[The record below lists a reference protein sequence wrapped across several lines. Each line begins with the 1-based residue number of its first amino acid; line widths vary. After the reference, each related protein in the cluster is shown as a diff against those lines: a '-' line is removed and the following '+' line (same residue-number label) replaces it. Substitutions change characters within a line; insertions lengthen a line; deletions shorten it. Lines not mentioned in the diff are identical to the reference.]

1 MGNGTVGERAKE
13 TIDRLVTH
21 RTSEGGG
28 DAIVDDAFLRS
39 YFAHVDAGDL
49 GAREVIDLFGL
60 AADHGRLA
68 AAWSRGTTA
77 IEVVNP
83 RVDVDGWEN
92 DHTVVMVVTDDLPFL
107 VDSVT
112 MELSRLGLGI
122 HLVIHPILVDLRDE
136 GGRFADPRD
145 HPDVLGRQSSLI
157 AVEIDRQSEA
167 AQIALIEDHLRRVL
181 DDVGRAV
188 DDWAAMHDRMSEI
201 SDGLASEPIP
211 LPSDEVEETQELLD
225 WLSRDHFVF
234 LGYREYRLDTATLA
248 SVPSTGLGILRAKD
262 GDEPGLRQ
270 LSELAPRVRERAAAP
285 ELLNITKTTA
295 RSTIHRSSHLDYIG
309 IKTFAAD
316 GTVTGEQR
324 FLGLFTSEAYTS
336 STAQIPRLRR
346 LVTEVVERAGFPPG
360 GHDEKRLI
368 TILEEYPRD
377 ELFQLEADE
386 LYETAIAITQL
397 QERRRVRVF
406 ARSELFGRFVTCM
419 VYMPRDRYNTE
430 SRTAIQDLLVASYGG
445 SSADWSTDISESVLS
460 RTLFHIRVDSGV
472 VNEVDAGEL
481 EAQVEELLRDWRDDF
496 DREVRREYGEDVG
509 VGLARL
515 YIEAFEDDYR
525 AAFTPRAAV
534 ADVHHLEE
542 LGANDD
548 LRLNVYRD
556 PGQPGTAF
564 KLKLYRRG
572 ERVSLTS
579 VMPTLSNL
587 GVTVVDERP
596 YEVRAAGAEPVWVY
610 DFALEHPEQ
619 SLGFSEVA
627 ELLEATFDAVWRSQ
641 AANDGFNRLVLG
653 AGMDHR
659 KVRILRAY
667 SRYLHQTRVA
677 HSQPFIEQT
686 LIEHA
691 GAARLLI
698 ELFVARFD
706 PGLAGADDGDERA
719 AVVAQITARFSDIVE
734 DVRSLDQ
741 DRVLRRF
748 QNLIESTL
756 RTNYFQ
762 VIDGEAAPYLAFK
775 LDPMSIDDLPEPR
788 LKYEIFVY
796 SPRFEG
802 VHLRSGA
809 VARGGLRWSDRLEDY
824 RTEVLGLVKAQMVKN
839 AVIVPGGAKGGFVL
853 KRDLT
858 DDPEARRVEVET
870 CYRLF
875 VSALL
880 DLTDNLVDGAV
891 IPPADTLR
899 YDGDDPYLVVA
910 ADKGT
915 ATFSDVANELA
926 IARGMWLG
934 DAFASGG
941 SNGYDH
947 KAMGITARG
956 AWESVKRHFRELGR
970 NIQEEPFTAIGVG
983 DMSGDVFGNGM
994 LLSEQTLLLAAF
1006 DHRHVFIDP
1015 APDPAISHAERQRLF
1030 EVPRSSWD
1038 DYDRSLISEGGGV
1051 YARTAKSIE
1060 LSPQAREV
1068 LAIDAESLTPDELIT
1083 AVLMAPAELLWNGGI
1098 GTYVKAAQES
1108 HADVGDKANDGIRV
1122 DGRDLRVK
1130 VLGEGGNLGVT
1141 QLGRIEFAQAGGR
1154 IYTDAID
1161 NAGGVDCSDHEVNI
1175 KILLDQVT
1183 DAGDLTVKQR
1193 NELLEEMTDE
1203 VADLVLANN
1212 YNQTQALSTARTE
1225 AASMVDVDARYL
1237 VSLESRGLLKCRL
1250 ERLPDAEEMADR
1262 RLAGLGLTTP
1272 ELAVL
1277 LAYTKNTLNEELLAS
1292 TLPDEEVFD
1301 GLLLDY
1307 FPEPI
1312 RNRYPDQIR
1321 SHRLRREIVANRVS
1335 NLVVDRGGT
1344 SMVYR
1349 LTQETS
1355 APSSDVVAAHMAAWE
1370 IFGLDELGREVN
1382 RLDVVIPAVRQL
1394 ATHLSGRQLAERA
1407 TRLMVRNRPNPFST
1421 ADAIADLAGPVQEL
1435 LPHVPDYLAGSDRV
1449 AFDLLERELIADGMP
1464 DDLARRVAS
1473 LSPSLA
1479 ALDVVEVAAESGVA
1493 TETVAEVHFTIAD
1506 RLDLNWLRDHILALP
1521 RDTQW
1526 SSLARLTL
1534 RGDLYD
1540 DHRDLVR
1547 QVVAH
1552 DNAPGDLVDQWIRRH
1567 ASPVD
1572 YFRRTI
1578 IDIRAAGPSDL
1589 TTLLVAARELRNLI
1603 GRTT

>member
-13 TIDRLVTH
+13 TIDRLVAH
-21 RTSEGGG
+21 RMAEDSGGTT
-28 DAIVDDAFLRS
+28 VDEAFLRS
-39 YFAHVDAGDL
+39 YFAHVDARDL
-49 GAREVIDLFGL
+49 GDRQVIDLFGL

-83 RVDVDGWEN
+83 RVDVEGWKN

-145 HPDVLGRQSSLI
+145 HPDVLARQSSLI

-167 AQIALIEDHLRRVL
+167 AQIASIEDHLRRVL
-181 DDVGRAV
+181 DDVGCAV
-188 DDWAAMHDRMSEI
+188 DDWAAMRDRMSEI

-211 LPSDEVEETQELLD
+211 LAPDEVEETQELLD

-234 LGYREYRLDTATLA
+234 LGYREYQLDAATLA
-248 SVPSTGLGILRAKD
+248 SVPSTGLGILRAKE
-262 GDEPGLRQ
+262 GDKPRERK
-270 LSELAPRVRERAAAP
+270 LSELAPRVRERAAASV
-285 ELLNITKTTA
+285 LLNITKTTS
-295 RSTIHRSSHLDYIG
+295 RSTIHRASHIDYIG

-316 GTVTGEQR
+316 GTVTGERR

-336 STAQIPRLRR
+336 GTAQIPRLRR
-346 LVTEVVERAGFPPG
+346 LVTEVIERAGFPPG

-377 ELFQLEADE
+377 ELFQIEVDE
-386 LYETAIAITQL
+386 LYETAIAIAQL
-397 QERRRVRVF
+397 QERQRVRVF
-406 ARSELFGRFVTCM
+406 ARPELFGRFVTCM

-460 RTLFHIRVDSGV
+460 RTLFHIRVDTGV
-472 VNEVDAGEL
+472 VNEVDTDEL

-496 DREVRREYGEDVG
+496 DREVRREFGDDVG
-509 VGLARL
+509 VGLARF
-515 YIEAFEDDYR
+515 YDEAFEDDYR
-525 AAFTPRAAV
+525 AAFSPRSAV

-548 LRLNVYRD
+548 LRLNVYRE

-596 YEVRAAGAEPVWVY
+596 YEVRAAGAEPVWIY

-627 ELLEATFDAVWRSQ
+627 ELLEATFDAVWRDQ
-641 AANDGFNRLVLG
+641 VANDGFNRLVLG
-653 AGMDHR
+653 AGMGHR
-659 KVRILRAY
+659 DVGILRAY
-667 SRYLHQTRVA
+667 SRYLHQTGVA
-677 HSQPFIEQT
+677 YSQPFIEQT

-691 GAARLLI
+691 GAARLLV
-698 ELFVARFD
+698 ELFAARFD
-706 PGLAGADDGDERA
+706 PALAGADEDGRTA
-719 AVVAQITARFSDIVE
+719 LMAQITARFSDIVE
-734 DVRSLDQ
+734 DVHSLDH

-762 VIDGEAAPYLAFK
+762 VIDGEVAPYLAFK

-788 LKYEIFVY
+788 PKYEIFVY

-853 KRDLT
+853 QRDPT
-858 DDPEARRVEVET
+858 DDPPARRVEVEA

-880 DLTDNLVDGAV
+880 DLTDNLVDGEV
-891 IPPADTLR
+891 IPPANTLR
-899 YDGDDPYLVVA
+899 YDGDDTYLVVA

-926 IARGMWLG
+926 MARGMWLG

-994 LLSEQTLLLAAF
+994 LLSEHTQLLAAF

-1015 APDPAISHAERQRLF
+1015 TPDPAISHAERQRLF
-1030 EVPRSSWD
+1030 EVPGSSWD
-1038 DYDRSLISEGGGV
+1038 DYDRSLISEGGGI

-1068 LAIDAESLTPDELIT
+1068 LAIDAESVTPDELIT
-1083 AVLMAPAELLWNGGI
+1083 AVLLAPAELLWNGGI

-1108 HADVGDKANDGIRV
+1108 HADVGDKANDAIRV
-1122 DGRDLRVK
+1122 DGGDLRVK

-1154 IYTDAID
+1154 VYTDAID

-1183 DAGDLTVKQR
+1183 DAGDLTIKQR

-1212 YNQTQALSTARTE
+1212 YNQTQALSTARSE
-1225 AASMVDVDARYL
+1225 AASMVDVHARYL
-1237 VSLESRGLLKCRL
+1237 ASLEGQGLLDRSL
-1250 ERLPDAEEMADR
+1250 ERLPDAEAMTDR
-1262 RLAGLGLTTP
+1262 MLAGMGLTTP
-1272 ELAVL
+1272 ELAVV

-1292 TLPDEEVFD
+1292 TLPDEEIFE

-1312 RNRYPDQIR
+1312 RRRYPDQIR

-1355 APSSDVVAAHMAAWE
+1355 APSSDVIAAHMAAWE

-1382 RLDVVIPAVRQL
+1382 RLDAVIPSARQL

-1421 ADAIADLAGPVQEL
+1421 ADAIADLAGPVHEL
-1435 LPHVPDYLAGSDRV
+1435 LAHVPDYLAGSDR
-1449 AFDLLERELIADGMP
+1449 ASFDQLQRELITDGMP

-1493 TETVAEVHFTIAD
+1493 AATVAEVYFAIAD
-1506 RLDLNWLRDHILALP
+1506 RLELNWLRDHTLALP

-1547 QVVAH
+1547 QVVAQ
-1552 DNAPGDLVDQWIRRH
+1552 DAAPGDLVDHWVRRH
-1567 ASPVD
+1567 AVRVD

-1578 IDIRAAGPSDL
+1578 TDIRGAGPTDL

-1603 GRTT
+1603 SRTT